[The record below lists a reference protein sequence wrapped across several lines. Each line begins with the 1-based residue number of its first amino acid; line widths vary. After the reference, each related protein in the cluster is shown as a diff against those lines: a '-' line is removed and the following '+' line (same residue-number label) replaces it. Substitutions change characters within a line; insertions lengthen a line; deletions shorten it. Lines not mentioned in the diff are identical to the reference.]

1 MSPAL
6 FLGWRVDSGGRYRN
20 VVKVLD
26 YQDFRIR
33 GLSQS
38 IDVPE
43 PELYVEDGPPVFPVA
58 HARDQA
64 LLEGKPARSDDEV
77 PSLPEIDLKEVPFP
91 LRGRRHCRSSDS
103 ISKETKRGLHY
114 RRTNDSF

>member
-6 FLGWRVDSGGRYRN
+6 FLGWRIDSGRRYRN
-20 VVKVLD
+20 VVKSLD

-33 GLSQS
+33 GLSQA

-43 PELYVEDGPPVFPVA
+43 PELYVEDGSPVFPVA

-64 LLEGKPARSDDEV
+64 LLEGMPTRSEDEV
-77 PSLPEIDLKEVPFP
+77 PSLPEIDLKEVPSHQREMALP
-91 LRGRRHCRSSDS
+91 LLQLQQLVNQEGCTSLL
-103 ISKETKRGLHY
+103 KG
-114 RRTNDSF
+114 